1 MVAEHSLEIER
12 KYDVDDDTPLPDW
25 SALPGVV
32 AVGEPEPRSL
42 DATYFDTVDGAL
54 ARAATAVRRREGG
67 PDSGW
72 HVKRATPDGKLETR
86 WPLTIDAGQ
95 HGGSAGPV
103 PAEVVAEVASVAAP
117 PFAPIARV
125 RNQRLAYALVDA
137 DGELVA
143 EFVDDRVVADDLG
156 ASQQTRWR
164 EWELELGPR
173 GPEGES
179 ARAAFFRA
187 ADALVIAAG
196 GRVSSSSS
204 KLGRALGR

>member
-25 SALPGVV
+25 SALPGV
-32 AVGEPEPRSL
+32 AVVREPEPRAL

-54 ARAATAVRRREGG
+54 ARAAIAVRRREGG

-72 HVKRATPDGKLETR
+72 HVKRSTPEGKLETR
-86 WPLTIDAGQ
+86 WPLTIGGEG
-95 HGGSAGPV
+95 GGSADPV
-103 PAEVVAEVASVAAP
+103 PAEVVAEVASSAEP

-125 RNQRLAYALVDA
+125 RNQRRAFALVDA

-143 EFVDDRVVADDLG
+143 EFVDDRVLADDLR
-156 ASQQTRWR
+156 AARQTRWR

-173 GPEGES
+173 GPQEGL
-179 ARAAFFRA
+179 ARDEFFRV

-196 GRVSSSSS
+196 GRVSASSS
-204 KLGRALGR
+204 KLGRALGH